1 MNDPKDIVVSFE
13 NIKDENSLNQTLTD
27 KNINYEKE
35 SITEE
40 RRFQNILFH
49 LKENLSK
56 RFYKTTLKEID
67 VLIQNQY
74 LEGYEYAWKI
84 YILKIRALLKI
95 IKKKIIKYLINHYE
109 KVKIKHNIN
118 SIKKYF
124 NQVQINLN
132 DFLENKFVPNDIN
145 DSEKIDDLIHI
156 YFEYIYL
163 CSFFHNKIGNYMESI
178 SYLSFV
184 IRLYKETQ
192 NVVKS
197 ERSFFYIEKCFIF
210 LIKLLIGNE
219 DYFSAIEYSNQ
230 VMDICLKHIIY
241 NTNDIRDGVFMG
253 DKKKLHNLINNKEDT
268 ETNKNKYQNEVENSF
283 GHKKIKKIIIHI
295 VLIFFY
301 RGICYENLAKI
312 KNSIKCYYQC
322 LWFIHHFFYDSYK
335 NLSYLI
341 QNILDRSLEFKEIID
356 YVLKKIN
363 YYKRMQIQMMN
374 NTRSKNDSDKEE
386 KSDKDIYINSIYV
399 KKFKGLIKTLSKLKI
414 KEIDTENKFDVKKNI
429 RGLDGKK
436 RGGSY
441 KNIFLSDIRL
451 LDTYLRED
459 FKYILDEMNKI
470 QSYDMDYQTKEKIQ
484 KFLRRIYFEQSQNKI
499 KKINKDNKSNTIH
512 LSSISKISANKN
524 KIFLNRKESAE
535 SCIINN
541 SKKNVLKPYLF
552 SSKKDSAASTSIQFN
567 KSPNKRYILQNLSNS
582 CKNDRSNSAFY
593 REKIISFEVPKNKKF
608 EKISSLNSINLS
620 KNNNSRKFKKD
631 LLKNKSKN
639 SRLNSAKSINRLEER
654 DKDLNKFFN
663 KKYIQKRK
671 FIQKLEDREYK
682 FQKLVLRMKDTPK
695 MPILMFNKELIK
707 QSVNHSFQK
716 IMSLFL
722 SNPINWK
729 ENLSQEEIKN
739 IKKYDKL
746 EHAMISSLNKAA
758 LIRFQNEEKKQKE
771 KEKSHNQNYKLND
784 SSDLGNVN
792 NNNKNMI
799 NSINNKIEELNA
811 RENIEI
817 NNYQKML
824 INNRKHLKYRNQ
836 RKQNIH
842 SNCTGCKYRSENVTP
857 NSKMIKLSSQ
867 DSILFNVS
875 KINKKSSFK

>member
-1 MNDPKDIVVSFE
+1 MNDLKDIVVSFE

-49 LKENLSK
+49 FKENLSK
-56 RFYKTTLKEID
+56 RFYKTTIKEID

-74 LEGYEYAWKI
+74 LEGHEYSWKI

-132 DFLENKFVPNDIN
+132 DFLENKFNSNDIN
-145 DSEKIDDLIHI
+145 DAEKIDDLIHI
-156 YFEYIYL
+156 YFEFIYL
-163 CSFFHNKIGNYMESI
+163 CSFFHNKIGNYIESI
-178 SYLSFV
+178 SYLSFA
-184 IRLYKETQ
+184 IRLYKETR

-253 DKKKLHNLINNKEDT
+253 DKIKLHYLINNKEDI
-268 ETNKNKYQNEVENSF
+268 EMNKNKYQNEVENSF

-295 VLIFFY
+295 VLIFLY
-301 RGICYENLAKI
+301 RGICYENIGKI

-335 NLSYLI
+335 SLLYLI

-356 YVLKKIN
+356 YLLKKIN
-363 YYKRMQIQMMN
+363 YYKRIKMMN
-374 NTRSKNDSDKEE
+374 KTGSKSDSDKEE
-386 KSDKDIYINSIYV
+386 KNDKDIFINSIYV

-429 RGLDGKK
+429 KGLDGKK

-459 FKYILDEMNKI
+459 FKYILDDMNKI
-470 QSYDMDYQTKEKIQ
+470 KSYDLDYQTKDKIQ

-499 KKINKDNKSNTIH
+499 KNNKKNNKSNTIY
-512 LSSISKISANKN
+512 LSSISKRSANKN
-524 KIFLNRKESAE
+524 KIFLKRKESAE
-535 SCIINN
+535 SCRINN
-541 SKKNVLKPYLF
+541 NKKNVLKSYLIP
-552 SSKKDSAASTSIQFN
+552 SKKDSAVSTSIQFN
-567 KSPNKRYILQNLSNS
+567 KSPKKRYILQNFSNS
-582 CKNDRSNSAFY
+582 SKNNRANSAFY
-593 REKIISFEVPKNKKF
+593 REKIISFEIPKNKKF
-608 EKISSLNSINLS
+608 EKISSPNSINLS
-620 KNNNSRKFKKD
+620 KNNNSRKLKKD
-631 LLKNKSKN
+631 LLKNKYKS
-639 SRLNSAKSINRLEER
+639 SRLNSAKNIYNMEER

-682 FQKLVLRMKDTPK
+682 YQKLFLRMKDTPK
-695 MPILMFNKELIK
+695 MPVLKYNKELIK
-707 QSVNHSFQK
+707 QNVNQCFQK

-729 ENLSQEEIKN
+729 ENFSPEEIKN

-746 EHAMISSLNKAA
+746 EHEMISSLNNAA

-784 SSDLGNVN
+784 SFGLGNIN
-792 NNNKNMI
+792 DNNKNVI
-799 NSINNKIEELNA
+799 NNIDNKIEELNA
-811 RENIEI
+811 RENIEN
-817 NNYQKML
+817 NNYKKLQIK
-824 INNRKHLKYRNQ
+824 NRKYLKYRNQ

-842 SNCTGCKYRSENVTP
+842 SNCTGCKYRSGNVSQ
-857 NSKMIKLSSQ
+857 NSKMMKISSQ

>member
-13 NIKDENSLNQTLTD
+13 NIKDENSLNQTLNE
-27 KNINYEKE
+27 KNLNYEKDT
-35 SITEE
+35 ITEE
-40 RRFQNILFH
+40 RHCQNILLH

-56 RFYKTTLKEID
+56 RFYKKTLKEID
-67 VLIQNQY
+67 LLIQNKY
-74 LEGYEYAWKI
+74 LEGHDYEWKI

-118 SIKKYF
+118 NIKKYF

-132 DFLENKFVPNDIN
+132 DFLENNFSSNDIN

-163 CSFFHNKIGNYMESI
+163 CSFFHNKIGNYIESI

-197 ERSFFYIEKCFIF
+197 ERTIFYIEKCFIF

-219 DYFSAIEYSNQ
+219 DYFSAIEYSNM

-253 DKKKLHNLINNKEDT
+253 DKTKLQNIIKNRDNN
-268 ETNKNKYQNEVENSF
+268 ETNKNKYQTEVENSF

-295 VLIFFY
+295 VLLYFY
-301 RGICYENLAKI
+301 RGICYENIGKI

-341 QNILDRSLEFKEIID
+341 QNILDKSLEFKEIID
-356 YVLKKIN
+356 YLLKKIN
-363 YYKRMQIQMMN
+363 YYKRIQMMN
-374 NTRSKNDSDKEE
+374 NTGSKSDSDKEE
-386 KSDKDIYINSIYV
+386 KNDKDIFINSVYV
-399 KKFKGLIKTLSKLKI
+399 KKFKGLINTLSKLKI

-429 RGLDGKK
+429 RGLDGRK
-436 RGGSY
+436 REGSY
-441 KNIFLSDIRL
+441 KNFFLSDIRL

-459 FKYILDEMNKI
+459 FKYILDDMNKI
-470 QSYDMDYQTKEKIQ
+470 KSYDMDYQTKDKIQ
-484 KFLRRIYFEQSQNKI
+484 KFLRRIYFEQSQNII
-499 KKINKDNKSNTIH
+499 KNNSKNNKSNTIH
-512 LSSISKISANKN
+512 LSSISKRSANKN
-524 KIFLNRKESAE
+524 KIFLKKNESAE
-535 SCIINN
+535 RSRINN
-541 SKKNVLKPYLF
+541 NKKNLLKPYLIP
-552 SSKKDSAASTSIQFN
+552 SKKGLADSTSIQLN
-567 KSPNKRYILQNLSNS
+567 KSPNKRYILQNISNS
-582 CKNDRSNSAFY
+582 SKNNRANSAFS
-593 REKIISFEVPKNKKF
+593 REKIISFEIPKNKKF
-608 EKISSLNSINLS
+608 ERISSPNTINLS
-620 KNNNSRKFKKD
+620 KNNHSRI
-631 LLKNKSKN
+631 LKNDLIKSKYQS
-639 SRLNSAKSINRLEER
+639 SRLNSAKNIYKMEER

-663 KKYIQKRK
+663 KKNIQKRK
-671 FIQKLEDREYK
+671 YIQKLEDREYK
-682 FQKLVLRMKDTPK
+682 FQKLILRMKDTPK
-695 MPILMFNKELIK
+695 MQILMYNKELIK
-707 QSVNHSFQK
+707 QNVNQTFQK
-716 IMSLFL
+716 MMSLLL

-729 ENLSQEEIKN
+729 ENLSQEEIKI
-739 IKKYDKL
+739 IKKHDKL
-746 EHAMISSLNKAA
+746 EHEMISSLSKAA

-771 KEKSHNQNYKLND
+771 KSHNQNYKKND
-784 SSDLGNVN
+784 SLELGNVN
-792 NNNKNMI
+792 DNNINMI
-799 NSINNKIEELNA
+799 NNIDNKIEELNF
-811 RENIEI
+811 RENIEN
-817 NNYQKML
+817 NNYQKLL
-824 INNRKHLKYRNQ
+824 IKNRKHLKYRNQ

-842 SNCTGCKYRSENVTP
+842 SNCTGCKYRSGNVSP
-857 NSKMIKLSSQ
+857 NSKLMKLSSQ